1 MDHGSS
7 RSPIYIMSTTYAAM
21 VKAQN
26 KRIDKLIKH
35 IREGCEAKEEVQ
47 LESTMC
53 NLNPYIECLNPDIL
67 YHLSLRSDTTDFQ
80 KVFGD
85 VRVC

>member
-1 MDHGSS
+1 
-7 RSPIYIMSTTYAAM
+7 M

-35 IREGCEAKEEVQ
+35 INEGCETKEEVQ
-47 LESTMC
+47 LESTMTG
-53 NLNPYIECLNPDIL
+53 LNPYIECLNPDIL
-67 YHLSLRSDTTDFQ
+67 YHLSLSTDTTDFP